1 MGGSIR
7 VESIPDKGSTFHFT
21 AEFKCRDKTDLPLW
35 AVTSIDLKDQQVL
48 IVDDNATNR
57 MVMREMVKGWGMRH
71 LEAEDAETALTML
84 EAHGTN
90 APIRLILLDMQMPEM
105 DGFCLAETIRQKPQ
119 WNSIRI
125 IMLTS
130 CGQRGD
136 AARCRGAGI
145 EGYLIKPV
153 RKSELFDTVNMVL
166 SNGRGDPAENQHVL
180 VTRHSLREK
189 KREIASRILLVED
202 DAINRK
208 VAVNMLQKAGH
219 ETVVAENG
227 QIALDTLEKED
238 FDLVLM
244 DIQMPVMDGI
254 TATRT
259 IRSSTSAFRD
269 IPIIA
274 MTAHAL
280 SGERERLLAQG
291 MDDYISKPINI
302 DHLYQIVDAWG
313 KRRTDSSVESE
324 PAAGERDIPQPE
336 PKGEVIN
343 LSNALKQTL
352 GNRELLMEILE
363 EFAQR
368 AERELK
374 DLRNCVQRDDAEG
387 LKKLAHRIKGASANI
402 CIEQLSASA
411 LSLEK
416 AAGGG
421 QLQDAESIIGEI
433 EVEFTRL
440 AEFLT
445 VLKREDPDN
454 E

>member
-1 MGGSIR
+1 
-7 VESIPDKGSTFHFT
+7 
-21 AEFKCRDKTDLPLW
+21 
-35 AVTSIDLKDQQVL
+35 
-48 IVDDNATNR
+48 
-57 MVMREMVKGWGMRH
+57 
-71 LEAEDAETALTML
+71 
-84 EAHGTN
+84 
-90 APIRLILLDMQMPEM
+90 
-105 DGFCLAETIRQKPQ
+105 
-119 WNSIRI
+119 
-125 IMLTS
+125 
-130 CGQRGD
+130 
-136 AARCRGAGI
+136 
-145 EGYLIKPV
+145 
-153 RKSELFDTVNMVL
+153 
-166 SNGRGDPAENQHVL
+166 
-180 VTRHSLREK
+180 
-189 KREIASRILLVED
+189 
-202 DAINRK
+202 
-208 VAVNMLQKAGH
+208 
-219 ETVVAENG
+219 
-227 QIALDTLEKED
+227 
-238 FDLVLM
+238 VLM

-368 AERELK
+368 AERELE
-374 DLRNCVQRDDAEG
+374 DLRSCAQRSDAEG
-387 LKKLAHRIKGASANI
+387 LRKLAHRIKGASANI
-402 CIEQLSASA
+402 CIEHLSASA
-411 LSLEK
+411 HSLEK
-416 AAGGG
+416 AAGVG